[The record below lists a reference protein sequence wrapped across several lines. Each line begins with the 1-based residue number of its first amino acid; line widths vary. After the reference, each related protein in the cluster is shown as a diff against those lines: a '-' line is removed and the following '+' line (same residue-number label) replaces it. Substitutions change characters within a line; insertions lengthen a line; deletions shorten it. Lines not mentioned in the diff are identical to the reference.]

1 MRLRHG
7 ITVLALAAAT
17 SGAGLVATAVA
28 AQGAMATSAKVTVV
42 HGIPHTPVTVY
53 ADGKVLIKDFKF
65 GNVVGPVSLAPGRY
79 AIAVRAFGASPTS
92 KAILATTVKVSAGEN
107 ASIAAN
113 LTATGTPELSVLA
126 NPTAAPPSGDA
137 RVIVRH
143 LAEAP
148 GVDVY
153 AGKTSSPALI
163 TDLVNGKSA
172 TANVPAGTYPIS
184 VYVTGTKTKPVIG
197 PATLHFAAGK
207 TYVIYAIGSAT
218 ASPATITVAEQS
230 Y

>member
-7 ITVLALAAAT
+7 ILVLALATAT
-17 SGAGLVATAVA
+17 SGAGLLATAVS
-28 AQGAMATSAKVTVV
+28 AQGAMASAKVTVV
-42 HGIPHTPVTVY
+42 HGIPNTPVTVY

-79 AIAVRAFGASPTS
+79 AIAVRAFGASATS
-92 KAILATTVKVSAGEN
+92 KAILATTVKVTAGEN

-113 LTATGTPELSVLA
+113 LSATGKPELSVLA
-126 NPTAAPPSGDA
+126 NPTAAPPKGDA

-153 AGKTSSPALI
+153 AGPTSSPALI

-172 TANVPAGTYPIS
+172 TANVPAGAYPIS
-184 VYVTGTKTKPVIG
+184 VYATGTKATPVIG
-197 PATLHFAAGK
+197 PVTLHFLAGR

-218 ASPATITVAEQS
+218 ASPATITVAQQS

>member
-7 ITVLALAAAT
+7 IMVLALAGAT
-17 SGAGLVATAVA
+17 SSAGLLSTAVT
-28 AQGAMATSAKVTVV
+28 AQGATATAEVTVV
-42 HGIPHTPVTVY
+42 HGIPNTPVTVY

-65 GNVVGPVSLAPGRY
+65 GTVVGPVKLAPGRY
-79 AIAVRAFGASPTS
+79 AIAVRAYGTSATS
-92 KAILATTVKVSAGEN
+92 KAILATTVKVTGGEN
-107 ASIAAN
+107 ATIAAN
-113 LTATGTPELSVLA
+113 LTATGKPELTVLA
-126 NPTAAPPSGDA
+126 NPTAAPPMGDA

-153 AGKTSSPALI
+153 AGATSSPALI
-163 TDLVNGKSA
+163 SDLVNGKSA
-172 TANVPAGTYPIS
+172 TANVVAGSYPIS
-184 VYVTGTKTKPVIG
+184 VYATGTKTSPVIG
-197 PATLHFAAGK
+197 PVTLHFAAGK

-218 ASPATITVAEQS
+218 ASPATIRVAEQS